1 MPIDSAKTKLVA
13 ADDPVSVGTG
23 ASATTHKVA
32 WPQEI
37 SSHGVGETPIS
48 FCGQLIGAYFC
59 LCAKSAIDATERSV

>member
-13 ADDPVSVGTG
+13 ADDPVPVGTG
-23 ASATTHKVA
+23 ASATTRLLDHRKSVVR
-32 WPQEI
+32 
-37 SSHGVGETPIS
+37 VGETPIS